1 MNKEQ
6 RIQEH
11 FDSATATIQATRNA
25 LSTAIAEA
33 ANAMSSALDNG
44 NKLLIC
50 GNGGSASDAL
60 HFSGEL
66 LCRFERDRRA
76 LPAIAL
82 PADTATLTAT
92 GNDYDFSQ
100 VFARQ
105 VEAFGQPGDLLVA
118 ITTSGNSENIRQA
131 VTAAKAAGVGVIALT
146 GRNGGQ
152 LAEELDANHLE
163 LRVPDTSTARI
174 QESHAII
181 IHCLC
186 DLIELHVTEN
196 SG

>member
-1 MNKEQ
+1 MLLP
-6 RIQEH
+6 R
-11 FDSATATIQATRNA
+11 FPATRNA
-25 LSTAIAEA
+25 LSTAIVEA
-33 ANAMSSALDNG
+33 AGAMSSALDNG

-100 VFARQ
+100 IFPRQ
-105 VEAFGQPGDLLVA
+105 VEAFGQPGDLLVPSPLREFRKH
-118 ITTSGNSENIRQA
+118 TTSSNGCQSCRRWRHCADWAKWGPTGPRNSTLIFWEI
-131 VTAAKAAGVGVIALT
+131 
-146 GRNGGQ
+146 
-152 LAEELDANHLE
+152 
-163 LRVPDTSTARI
+163 TSTRHI
-174 QESHAII
+174 NCTYPGITRYNIHACVI
-181 IHCLC
+181 
-186 DLIELHVTEN
+186 
-196 SG
+196 

>member
-1 MNKEQ
+1 
-6 RIQEH
+6 
-11 FDSATATIQATRNA
+11 
-25 LSTAIAEA
+25 
-33 ANAMSSALDNG
+33 
-44 NKLLIC
+44 
-50 GNGGSASDAL
+50 
-60 HFSGEL
+60 
-66 LCRFERDRRA
+66 
-76 LPAIAL
+76 
-82 PADTATLTAT
+82 
-92 GNDYDFSQ
+92 
-100 VFARQ
+100 
-105 VEAFGQPGDLLVA
+105 LVA